1 MTQDE
6 AVAEAA
12 RLTARLGKGEHVRY
26 TAQQLC
32 RGWAVE
38 RRVAT
43 TYYAWDGFIFEASN
57 EDHHEQAGG

>member
-12 RLTARLGKGEHVRY
+12 RLTARLAKGEHVRY

-43 TYYAWDGFIFEASN
+43 TYYAWDGYIHVA
-57 EDHHEQAGG
+57 DHVEQAGG